1 MLNTKT
7 LTPPP
12 PPYFMEYKNPINFTT
27 LQKYSLVHL

>member
-7 LTPPP
+7 LTPP
-12 PPYFMEYKNPINFTT
+12 YFMEYKIPINLTT